1 MPPPL
6 PRGGL
11 GIPQSFAFSP
21 EAPLPGELSGASPT
35 ERLYEGQPDREAL
48 AKLNLSVIAYAM
60 PPPLP
65 RGGLGIPQSFAFSPE
80 APLPGELSGA
90 SPTER
95 LYEGQP
101 DREALAKLNLSV
113 IAYAMPPPLPRGG
126 LGIPQSLASSP
137 EAPLSGATA
146 TTAASGG
153 NRESLL
159 GPRPAGCKRQ
169 RSRRWVPQPGL
180 GERSETERLDE
191 GQPDREALAEL
202 NLSVTAD
209 AVPPPL
215 PRGGLGIPQSL
226 ASSPEAPLLG
236 ELSAKQTERL
246 DEGQPD
252 REALAELNL
261 SVTADAVPPPL
272 PRGGLG
278 IPQSLASSPEAPL
291 LGELSAKQTERLD
304 EGQPD
309 REALAELNLSVT
321 ADAVPPPLPRGGLGI
336 PQSLASSPEAPLLG
350 ELAGASPTERL
361 DKGQPDR
368 EATDFR
374 P

>member
-1 MPPPL
+1 
-6 PRGGL
+6 
-11 GIPQSFAFSP
+11 
-21 EAPLPGELSGASPT
+21 
-35 ERLYEGQPDREAL
+35 
-48 AKLNLSVIAYAM
+48 
-60 PPPLP
+60 
-65 RGGLGIPQSFAFSPE
+65 
-80 APLPGELSGA
+80 
-90 SPTER
+90 
-95 LYEGQP
+95 
-101 DREALAKLNLSV
+101 
-113 IAYAMPPPLPRGG
+113 MPPPLPRGG

-191 GQPDREALAEL
+191 GQPGREALAGL

-252 REALAELNL
+252 REALAGLNL
-261 SVTADAVPPPL
+261 SVIAYAMPPPL

-278 IPQSLASSPEAPL
+278 IPQSFASSPEAPL
-291 LGELSAKQTERLD
+291 LGATATTAASGGNREELLGPRPAGCKRQRSRRWEPQPGLGERSETERLD

-309 REALAELNLSVT
+309 RKPLTFGHSET
-321 ADAVPPPLPRGGLGI
+321 GDAVCLYIICPMT
-336 PQSLASSPEAPLLG
+336 AA
-350 ELAGASPTERL
+350 
-361 DKGQPDR
+361 
-368 EATDFR
+368 
-374 P
+374 